1 MYYSQNSLIQT
12 PKGQNQVLALQRC
25 PSYRGRECLIFGFSG
40 TKRTVRKERLHSV
53 LTFHSLQ
60 RTSVAPCIYC
70 KNYLTLIMIL
80 LIYVPLMKWQL
91 KFTKLK
97 NIEDAEDLYLL
108 LELTQRACFLV
119 IAVKRKW
126 RVMRPWCAL
135 LIKFRKIF
143 LSADHD
149 PTHNIDVNNSE
160 AFITHSISNS
170 TRWLSNTHLLI

>member
-1 MYYSQNSLIQT
+1 
-12 PKGQNQVLALQRC
+12 
-25 PSYRGRECLIFGFSG
+25 
-40 TKRTVRKERLHSV
+40 
-53 LTFHSLQ
+53 
-60 RTSVAPCIYC
+60 
-70 KNYLTLIMIL
+70 
-80 LIYVPLMKWQL
+80 MKWQL

-119 IAVKRKW
+119 IAVKRK
-126 RVMRPWCAL
+126 RRIMRPWCAL
-135 LIKFRKIF
+135 LIKFCKIF

-170 TRWLSNTHLLI
+170 TRWLSNTHLLLIILAMIGPIVIYIVQMRS